1 MNTTYEM
8 TIDLNIL
15 EHLGINLYS
24 NVAAVLT
31 EAVANSWDADATVVE
46 IAVDPENNW
55 ITITDDGIGMT
66 IHDMNNR
73 YLKVGYRRRHDIYPH
88 ATVTAKGR
96 PVMGRKGLGKLS
108 LFSIANHIE
117 IRTVH
122 GASTHGCTMTTA
134 GIRVAA
140 DSNRSYHPAPILSHE
155 ITLRRG
161 TQIRLSEIRR
171 ERLATSAAALRKRI
185 ALRFSVIGVSHDFN
199 VTINGEPITIA
210 DRDNLSKA
218 QFVWTLGDSHLDS
231 SSLRHV
237 EQTGK
242 LPARDETWEDLWDVS
257 GWIGTAHKPK
267 DLDIREVGNLN
278 SIVVLA
284 RGRLIHENIL
294 EKLNDGRLYTKYLT
308 GQIEVDFLDLDNEED
323 IATSDR
329 QRVQEHDVRYNHLVT
344 FLRST
349 LSQVERQW
357 NEWRPS
363 REVARAKEESPV
375 LATWLDRLGET
386 HRPSAELLIG
396 KLRALPLDDPEQR
409 KVLYRH
415 GVLAFERLKIV
426 GLTSDLAES
435 INDPE
440 KLLLILGDSDAL
452 EGSLYV
458 DIVRSRLDV
467 LKVLRGLVD
476 DDAKERVLQEYLFDH
491 LWLLDP
497 AWERATGSELMEHRL
512 VRNGVFESDKQRRDE
527 LGRVDIMYRTAAGKH
542 IIVELKRAGRRM
554 KLEELEQQGRKYV
567 DGLQSILVTM
577 EEPPASIEVVFVLGK
592 ALREEASNRARL
604 QHAMNSIS
612 LGSRVTHY
620 DSLIRR
626 AEQSYQEFLTQSSAL
641 DNITQIVDQI

>member
-1 MNTTYEM
+1 M
-8 TIDLNIL
+8 
-15 EHLGINLYS
+15 
-24 NVAAVLT
+24 
-31 EAVANSWDADATVVE
+31 
-46 IAVDPENNW
+46 
-55 ITITDDGIGMT
+55 
-66 IHDMNNR
+66 
-73 YLKVGYRRRHDIYPH
+73 
-88 ATVTAKGR
+88 
-96 PVMGRKGLGKLS
+96 
-108 LFSIANHIE
+108 
-117 IRTVH
+117 
-122 GASTHGCTMTTA
+122 
-134 GIRVAA
+134 
-140 DSNRSYHPAPILSHE
+140 
-155 ITLRRG
+155 
-161 TQIRLSEIRR
+161 
-171 ERLATSAAALRKRI
+171 
-185 ALRFSVIGVSHDFN
+185 
-199 VTINGEPITIA
+199 
-210 DRDNLSKA
+210 
-218 QFVWTLGDSHLDS
+218 
-231 SSLRHV
+231 
-237 EQTGK
+237 
-242 LPARDETWEDLWDVS
+242 
-257 GWIGTAHKPK
+257 
-267 DLDIREVGNLN
+267 GNLN

-294 EKLNDGRLYTKYLT
+294 DKLNDGRLYTKYLT

-363 REVARAKEESPV
+363 REVARAKEESPI

-386 HRPSAELLIG
+386 HRPSAEILIG

-512 VRNGVFESDKQRRDE
+512 VRHGVFESDRQRCDE

-567 DGLQSILVTM
+567 DGLQSILVSM
-577 EEPPASIEVVFVLGK
+577 EEPHPSIEVVFVLGK
-592 ALREEASNRARL
+592 PLREEASNRARL

-620 DSLIRR
+620 DALIRR
-626 AEQSYQEFLTQSSAL
+626 AEQSYKEFLNQSSTL